1 MESNAKVILA
11 LQIVSTENHNRSCC
25 VAGCCQATRKWMT
38 KGGLTKV
45 TFHSIR
51 RPKENRKKWIEALQR
66 HNGADWA
73 PKRDSRVCSVNFA
86 Y

>member
-1 MESNAKVILA
+1 
-11 LQIVSTENHNRSCC
+11 
-25 VAGCCQATRKWMT
+25 MT

-66 HNGADWA
+66 HNGADRA